1 MSMMGM
7 LRLRDETSA
16 EENRLSVTQAMVD
29 FASENWKLNQMVERY
44 VLGMDPMDADRF
56 LNQFAWYQRKAQAV
70 LDEAGLSIVDLTG
83 QAYNTG
89 LAVTP
94 LNLEDFPNRP
104 DAVFRIAQMVDP
116 IVMEKGRVRKTG
128 TVMLREEMEGI

>member
-1 MSMMGM
+1 MKQ
-7 LRLRDETSA
+7 LFKPKEKPPEKETELSA
-16 EENRLSVTQAMVD
+16 TQNMVD
-29 FASENWKLNQMVERY
+29 FASENWKMEQSVVRY
-44 VLGMDPMDADRF
+44 AFGMNPLDAERF

-83 QAYNTG
+83 REYNIG
-89 LAVTP
+89 MAVNP

-116 IVMEKGRVRKTG
+116 IVMEKGKVRKAG
-128 TVMLREEMEGI
+128 TVMLSEEIDEI